1 MRRLIMWNMVTLDG
15 CFQGP
20 EPWSIDWLEYTWGP
34 ELEAF
39 SMEQLDA
46 AGRLLFGRVTYEG
59 MAAHWT
65 GETGR
70 IADRM
75 NRLPKTV
82 FSRTLTRAD
91 WSNTDLVSSDAAVEV
106 RRLKEEAGDDMF
118 IFGSATLCDGL
129 MAQGLIDEF
138 RIGVN
143 PVLLAEGT
151 PLFRPRSSRLRLE
164 LIETRPLDSGC
175 VILRYR
181 SGPGS

>member
-1 MRRLIMWNMVTLDG
+1 MWNMVTLDG
-15 CFQGP
+15 HFQGA
-20 EPWSIDWLEYTWGP
+20 EPWSVDWHEYTWGP

-39 SMEQLDA
+39 SMEQLNA

-59 MAAHWT
+59 MAAHFT
-65 GETGR
+65 RETGR
-70 IADRM
+70 IADMM

-82 FSRTLTRAD
+82 FSRTLARAD
-91 WSNTDLVSSDAAVEV
+91 WSNTDLVGTDAVAEV
-106 RRLKEEAGDDMF
+106 RRLKEYPGDDMF

-129 MAQGLIDEF
+129 MAQGLIDEL

-143 PVLLAEGT
+143 PVLLGHGT
-151 PLFRPRSSRLRLE
+151 PLFRPRPSRLRLE

-181 SGPGS
+181 PDPGS